1 MKNRNANHN
10 HFVMTVEDTINNNRE
25 IANAYFD
32 GTQAQATRFFKAHR
46 LFKQYGSDSRYVVSF
61 RGNSVILFEAQYH
74 G

>member
-10 HFVMTVEDTINNNRE
+10 HFVMTVEDSINNNQK

-46 LFKQYGSDSRYVVSF
+46 LFKQYGSNSRYVVSF
-61 RGNSVILFEAQYH
+61 RGNYVILSEA
-74 G
+74 